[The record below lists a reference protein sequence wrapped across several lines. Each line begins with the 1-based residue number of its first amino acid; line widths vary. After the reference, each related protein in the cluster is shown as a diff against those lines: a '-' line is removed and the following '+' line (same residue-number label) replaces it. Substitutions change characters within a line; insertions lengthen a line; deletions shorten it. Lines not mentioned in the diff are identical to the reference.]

1 MPTSTHCDVAVMDD
15 PLNFKTIYDN
25 RGQSLP
31 QRLPAGT
38 HPMCD
43 YYDSQ
48 EYVGQGK
55 VRSRALFTGYLTC
68 DAFLFPLSPSL
79 FIALCLL
86 LLLFQFFIRLMLA
99 RREQRTTMLTS
110 DFHRS
115 FFVYTDAGHLLHW
128 HICGQG
134 DLPSAHTAH

>member
-1 MPTSTHCDVAVMDD
+1 MNACVRFLALSLLPASGLADAMPTSTHCDVAVMDD

-55 VRSRALFTGYLTC
+55 TRGTCCTGTFVDRVIY
-68 DAFLFPLSPSL
+68 PL
-79 FIALCLL
+79 
-86 LLLFQFFIRLMLA
+86 
-99 RREQRTTMLTS
+99 
-110 DFHRS
+110 
-115 FFVYTDAGHLLHW
+115 
-128 HICGQG
+128 
-134 DLPSAHTAH
+134 HTQLIERG